1 MTGPRILAIESSCDE
16 TGVAVV
22 VGGRRIESN
31 EVASQVA
38 LHAATG
44 GIVPEVA
51 ARQQL
56 RWIVPTLEAALD
68 AAHVDWDGIDAVA
81 VTYGPGLIGS
91 LLVGVNVAK
100 GLALAHDLPL
110 VGVNHIE
117 GHIYANWL
125 TDAPA
130 DAPLPP
136 EPDFPLLCLVVSG
149 GHTQLVL
156 MHDHGRYTLLGQT
169 VDDAAGE
176 AFDKVGR
183 LLGLPYPGGPAI
195 SAAATNAMPATRFP
209 RARTE
214 GPYDFSFSG
223 LKTAVL
229 REVNG
234 YRERGEP
241 IPVSPSP
248 IAIDVGVGLVWVV
261 DPDGTVT
268 RIDRS
273 SGAALAP
280 VAAGGA
286 LVDVLADGDRA
297 WVADIEGGT
306 VRSIDGATG
315 EVGPA
320 VTVPAG
326 AVRLA
331 KAGDRIWVTGLE
343 DRVTPLDPATGAVG
357 PAVRVGTG
365 PIGVEA
371 TATALWVANS
381 DDDTVSRLD
390 PATGLELGP
399 PIDVGDAPV
408 AVAVTDR
415 DVWVV
420 GVDPSAAVLVR
431 PT

>member
-1 MTGPRILAIESSCDE
+1 MSGPRILAIESSCDE

-22 VGGRRIESN
+22 VGGRRIEAN
-31 EVASQVA
+31 QVASQVA

-56 RWIVPTLEAALD
+56 RWIVQTLEAALAQSGAGWSD
-68 AAHVDWDGIDAVA
+68 LDAVA

-100 GLALAHDLPL
+100 ALSVAHDLPL

-130 DAPLPP
+130 TDPLPAEP
-136 EPDFPLLCLVVSG
+136 EFPLLCLVVSG

-195 SAAATNAMPATRFP
+195 SAAAVGATPATRFP
-209 RARTE
+209 RARTD

-229 REVNG
+229 REVAG
-234 YRERGEP
+234 YRDRGAA
-241 IPVSPSP
+241 IPVDG
-248 IAIDVGVGLVWVV
+248 IAAAFEEAVV
-261 DPDGTVT
+261 DALATKTVAAARDHGVAAVALGGGVAANRVLRETLAARLEADGLGLLVPPPAWCTDNGAM
-268 RIDRS
+268 I
-273 SGAALAP
+273 GAAAGYRF
-280 VAAGGA
+280 AA
-286 LVDVLADGDRA
+286 GDRA
-297 WVADIEGGT
+297 DAALEAIPNLALPWL
-306 VRSIDGATG
+306 GA
-315 EVGPA
+315 A
-320 VTVPAG
+320 
-326 AVRLA
+326 
-331 KAGDRIWVTGLE
+331 
-343 DRVTPLDPATGAVG
+343 
-357 PAVRVGTG
+357 
-365 PIGVEA
+365 
-371 TATALWVANS
+371 
-381 DDDTVSRLD
+381 
-390 PATGLELGP
+390 
-399 PIDVGDAPV
+399 
-408 AVAVTDR
+408 
-415 DVWVV
+415 
-420 GVDPSAAVLVR
+420 
-431 PT
+431 